1 MHPMYDL
8 AKMIC
13 SLILIISIFRLVIEL
28 GYVYIE
34 YFARGN
40 VRVMQEFI
48 SGFISISNVAPSES
62 YFEGIFPE
70 VSHEI
75 KIVKEPPLINISP
88 GGVSQ
93 MPRIKFR
100 EYPEISYT
108 IAKSLNIEGDCVEKW
123 CVLSGENINKIIIE
137 KSENIIKIKKEEI
150 KK

>member
-28 GYVYIE
+28 GYVYLE

-48 SGFISISNVAPSES
+48 SGFISISNFAPSES
-62 YFEGIFPE
+62 YFEGNFPE

-75 KIVKEPPLINISP
+75 KIVKNPPLINISP
-88 GGVSQ
+88 GGASQ

-108 IAKSLNIEGDCVEKW
+108 LLNKISLKGDCVERW
-123 CVLSGENINKIIIE
+123 CALSGKNINKIIIE
-137 KSENIIKIKKEEI
+137 KSENNIKIKKEEI

>member
-28 GYVYIE
+28 GYAYIE

-40 VRVMQEFI
+40 IRIIQEFI
-48 SGFISISNVAPSES
+48 AGFISISNFAPSNS
-62 YFEGIFPE
+62 YFEANFPE

-75 KIVKEPPLINISP
+75 KIVKDPPIINMSS
-88 GGVSQ
+88 GGTSR
-93 MPRIKFR
+93 MPKIKFR
-100 EYPEISYT
+100 EYPEVSYT
-108 IAKSLNIEGDCVEKW
+108 YETNINLEGDCIEKW
-123 CVLSGENINKIIIE
+123 CALSGENINKIIIE
-137 KSENIIKIKKEEI
+137 KSKNTIKIKKEEI